1 MRLALHSTVVAA
13 AALLLPVPGYV
24 CAAASSGEAVVVV
37 KGDAS
42 LPLQREAVVAFQ
54 AVDPTT
60 SAPVGLTADLWL
72 YTPDPDLLDAPRQL
86 QMRDGHATATL
97 FARTEGN
104 VELQIFEPQ
113 WRTIS
118 PINMAVKSE
127 GRLGAKFFFDGFD
140 GQPLVMNGFPLKG
153 NVEFFGEGPMPR
165 GAHVEVRNRQGVV
178 VLARNLSVAELA
190 SNAMDYRVRALQP
203 VARPTPTNRKVE
215 DYVSELDRTIRLH
228 TPGQL
233 SVEVTFTAQSAP
245 ELPQA
250 IGHRQEYI
258 GSDPAA
264 TLPEA
269 ATQPQPEGVTT
280 TSVMGYLVRLEGL
293 PTTATVLSHDRSKLW
308 SFSITPREALS
319 YIAPF
324 GVKSA
329 DMASATDEASIAEAK
344 RLLRWHRRLGGFWG
358 LETFR
363 WDRMETAPLIFDWDR
378 MDRVVNAYRAEHLR
392 LVTTI
397 THAPAWS
404 KTGDA
409 PSTPGDLL
417 LWRGWVR
424 AMVERYAMKILGYEI
439 WTNPNTTRWSPKPDV
454 KAYRELVKST
464 REEVRGVS
472 AGPRIVA
479 GSTEGFD
486 LKFMEALLADG
497 FSKFIDVVSVRLDPQ
512 TSGRLL
518 PEQMK
523 LGEQSVA
530 LREILNHNEGKDKE
544 IWLTG
549 LGWSTMPGGVN
560 ENEQANWLVR
570 GYTTAL
576 MAGINKT
583 FWSELR
589 DSERLP
595 WEGEAQAH
603 SGLFDRDFRPKPA
616 AVAYNLMQFLLLQ
629 LSPDAITT
637 QGKATVNTFRI
648 LPQSS
653 KVEGKMHVV
662 WTSRPGEEE
671 LISLRPSTAGALAAI
686 DMLGAELVPENARA
700 LSTSNVGDQNRDFQ
714 YRIGFSPV
722 FIWDVGN
729 YQAKRE
735 PAPNDSFSTAP
746 EEIQ

>member
-1 MRLALHSTVVAA
+1 MMAA
-13 AALLLPVPGYV
+13 AAVMLL
-24 CAAASSGEAVVVV
+24 AAQGVASSGEAVVVV
-37 KGDAS
+37 KGDAW
-42 LPLQREAVVAFQ
+42 LPLQRDAEVTFQ
-54 AVDPTT
+54 AVDPAT
-60 SAPVGLTADLWL
+60 SVPVALTGELWV
-72 YTPDPDLLDAPRQL
+72 YTPDSDSLEVPRQL
-86 QMRDGHATATL
+86 QMRDGRATATL
-97 FARTEGN
+97 FARTMNE

-113 WRTIS
+113 WRTVS
-118 PINMAVKSE
+118 PIRLPVKSE
-127 GRLGAKFFFDGFD
+127 GRLGTTFFFDGFD
-140 GQPLVMNGFPLKG
+140 GQLVVMNGFPLTG
-153 NVEFFGEGPMPR
+153 NVRFFGEGTMPR
-165 GAHVEVRNRQGVV
+165 GAHVEVRDRRGSL

-190 SNAMDYRVRALQP
+190 SNAVDYSVRAIKP
-203 VARPTPTNRKVE
+203 IARPTPTTQDVK
-215 DYVSELDRTIRLH
+215 DFVSEFDRTIRLH

-250 IGHRQEYI
+250 TGHRQEYI
-258 GSDPAA
+258 GNDPAA
-264 TLPEA
+264 QLPEA
-269 ATQPQPEGVTT
+269 ATQPQPDGVTT

-293 PTTATVLSHDRSKLW
+293 PTTATVVSHDRSSLS
-308 SFSITPREALS
+308 SFSITPREALN
-319 YIAPF
+319 YNAPF

-329 DMASATDEASIAEAK
+329 DMASATDEAAIADAT
-344 RLLRWHRRLGGFWG
+344 RMLRWHRRLGGFWAI
-358 LETFR
+358 ETFH

-392 LVTTI
+392 LITTI
-397 THAPAWS
+397 THPPAWS
-404 KTGDA
+404 KQGEA
-409 PSTPGDLL
+409 PTTPGDLL

-424 AMVERYAMKILGYEI
+424 GMVERYAMKILGYEI
-439 WTNPNTTRWSPKPDV
+439 WVNPNTTRWSPKPDV

-464 REEVRGVS
+464 AAEVRGVS
-472 AGPRIVA
+472 AGPRVVA

-497 FSKFIDVVSVRLDPQ
+497 LAQLIDVVSVRLDPQ

-518 PEQMK
+518 PSQMK
-523 LGEQSVA
+523 LAEQTAA
-530 LREILNHNEGKDKE
+530 LQDILLRSGTKDKE
-544 IWLTG
+544 VWLTG

-560 ENEQANWLVR
+560 ETEQANWLVR

-576 MAGINKT
+576 MGGVNKT

-595 WEGEAQAH
+595 WEGEASAH
-603 SGLFDRDFRPKPA
+603 SGLLDSAFRPKPA
-616 AVAYNLMQFLLLQ
+616 AVAFNLLQFLLLQ
-629 LSPDAITT
+629 LAPDQTTT
-637 QGKATVNTFRI
+637 QGRATVNTFQI

-653 KVEGKMHVV
+653 KVPGKIHVV
-662 WTSRPGEEE
+662 WTSQPGEEE
-671 LISLRPSTAGALAAI
+671 LISLRPSPPGALAAI
-686 DMLGAELVPENARA
+686 DMLGAEVAPENARA
-700 LSTSNVGDQNRDFQ
+700 LSTSAVGDQNRDFQ